1 MNSFIKELKNFS
13 KNNWW
18 IFILLIIA
26 LSIIFIT
33 GKWNL
38 TEITL
43 LFFAN
48 FVWNLFIMIMQNNYT
63 LKNNKTWAIYHISST
78 WIFTCI
84 SLYWLFYLGQSQYM
98 IWQIAYLIAAI
109 KAFSYY
115 NFLKNINIFNEKSLI
130 FINAIL
136 LFIFLKF
143 FDFQTYSILQA
154 FGFSLITS
162 GLVSIKDN
170 ARYWLNIVWIFFLVS
185 GSLLWVIVSFQSWS
199 TDWIALWYFILTLT
213 VFVYYLKLLKKYL

>member
-1 MNSFIKELKNFS
+1 MNQFIQELRNFS
-13 KNNWW
+13 RNNWW
-18 IFILLIIA
+18 IFILLITA
-26 LSIIFIT
+26 LIIIFIT

-38 TEITL
+38 TEIIL

-48 FVWNLFIMIMQNNYT
+48 FVWNLFIIIMQNNYT
-63 LKNNKTWAIYHISST
+63 LKNNRIWALYHISST
-78 WIFTCI
+78 SVFTCI

-115 NFLKNINIFNEKSLI
+115 NFWKNISVFNEKSLSL
-130 FINAIL
+130 INIIL
-136 LFIFLKF
+136 FFIFLKF
-143 FDFQTYSILQA
+143 FDYQVYSILQA
-154 FGFSLITS
+154 LCFSLITS

-170 ARYWLNIVWIFFLVS
+170 TRYWLNIIWILFLVS
-185 GSLLWVIVSFQSWS
+185 GSLLWVVLSFHSWN
-199 TDWIALWYFILTLT
+199 TDGIALGYFILTLT